1 MKRVLA
7 AAALLYSALH
17 FASAGVW
24 QPLANFYGD
33 FLAAFPS
40 WTLAARFGRLDF
52 FNGSLAEQ
60 WSGYFGHAH
69 EWHYGPM
76 LHFVTMPLF
85 AFPTLRGAYVAWLI
99 VNYVVVAAA
108 TVVAMFVVDRGRP
121 TATTVVVVLVLFAN
135 FNPLYEALTE
145 RVIELSELLLL
156 FAAFAW
162 LQRRRD
168 AASGA
173 AIGAASMMKFLP
185 LIFVPHFILKGRWR
199 GVAASTIVIAV
210 IAAAA
215 QLVLGWQNSGI
226 FHQLAGGAMIRS
238 ELDQSLPG
246 FLRRI
251 FAWMHWQAPVETV
264 ARAAVVVCLAALCV
278 LMLYVRRCEGTDDLE
293 WSVLAVAMVLFL
305 PHNQQYYLVF
315 LLFPYLMLYARYRQ
329 RWSWRAAPAALSLL
343 LVAAPVPFSLFGP
356 DAFPRYLQAGIPFV
370 GAAILA
376 AVLVRELSA
385 CRVQFPGRSQHV
397 PGRDVLE
404 SQRLPQ

>member
-1 MKRVLA
+1 MKRLLA

-17 FASAGVW
+17 FAMAGVR

-52 FNGSLAEQ
+52 FRGQLAER

-69 EWHYGPM
+69 SWHYGPL
-76 LHFVTMPLF
+76 LHFVTIPLF
-85 AFPTLRGAYVAWLI
+85 AFPTLRSAYVAWLF
-99 VNYVVVAAA
+99 VNYAIVAAA
-108 TVVAMFVVDRGRP
+108 AVVAMFVVDRGRP
-121 TATTVVVVLVLFAN
+121 TATTIVVVLVLFAN

-162 LQRRRD
+162 LQRGRN
-168 AASGA
+168 AAAGA
-173 AIGAASMMKFLP
+173 AVGAAAMMKFLP
-185 LIFVPHFILKGRWR
+185 LIFVPHFVLKGRWR
-199 GVAASTIVIAV
+199 GVAGASAVIAV
-210 IAAAA
+210 VAIAT
-215 QLVLGWQNSGI
+215 QFVLGWQHSGI
-226 FHQLAGGAMIRS
+226 FHQLAGGAIVSS

-246 FLRRI
+246 FLRRL
-251 FAWMHWQAPVETV
+251 FGWMHWPAVATV
-264 ARAAVVVCLAALCV
+264 SRLAILAALGALC
-278 LMLYVRRCEGTDDLE
+278 LFMLYVRRCEGTDDLE
-293 WSVLAVAMVLFL
+293 WSVLAIAMILFL
-305 PHNQQYYLVF
+305 PHNQQYYMVF

-329 RWSWRAAPAALSLL
+329 RWTWRALPAAVSLL

-356 DAFPRYLQAGIPFV
+356 DAFPRYLRAGIPFV